1 MGEYEGRRGRRRSK
15 SGGVRRV
22 GRARRK
28 RGGGGEDAKRHRE
41 TERFLETGDG
51 ANVDEH
57 DGAQDE
63 GESHELLNDIDED
76 LLEIAQFVVPGEQCG
91 RLAEEGL
98 SPP

>member
-1 MGEYEGRRGRRRSK
+1 MAHK
-15 SGGVRRV
+15 
-22 GRARRK
+22 
-28 RGGGGEDAKRHRE
+28 
-41 TERFLETGDG
+41 
-51 ANVDEH
+51 
-57 DGAQDE
+57 DE